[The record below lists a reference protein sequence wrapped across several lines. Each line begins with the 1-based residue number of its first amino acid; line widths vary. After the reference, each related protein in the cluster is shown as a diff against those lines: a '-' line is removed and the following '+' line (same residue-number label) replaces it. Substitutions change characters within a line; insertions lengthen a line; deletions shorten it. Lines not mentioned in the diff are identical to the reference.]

1 MVGQGIVESAQ
12 VNGPVGLHG
21 VQSSREAL
29 IEAGLVVD
37 LHDKGLLGTLQSV
50 TQLLRHERCREKNR
64 SGVLWK

>member
-1 MVGQGIVESAQ
+1 MVVGQGIVESAQ

-50 TQLLRHERCREKNR
+50 TQLLEGQNHR
-64 SGVLWK
+64 